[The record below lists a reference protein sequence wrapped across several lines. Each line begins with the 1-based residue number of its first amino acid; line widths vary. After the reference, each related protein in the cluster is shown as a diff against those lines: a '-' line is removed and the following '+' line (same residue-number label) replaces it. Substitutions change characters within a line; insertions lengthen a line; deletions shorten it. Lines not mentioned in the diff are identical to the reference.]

1 MPPVSATTAY
11 RGKRRLQRARL
22 ISLIADT
29 TYPRT
34 ILVNDLEQ
42 GMNAPPNIDSFTTD
56 AGNDVVDWLTNGT
69 RDERFIDNIFAELCI
84 RLQQAGIPVK
94 RASLHVLIHHPQW
107 LGARIMW
114 ADGMREAEIAR
125 VDYDVRERSEYIGS
139 PANEI
144 HDGAIEVRE
153 NFERDASLGRQ
164 HAVYDEMRAK
174 GLTDYVAWPMYHTLG
189 KRHLVTFATDRPGG
203 FDDAHLAC
211 LLRLLP
217 VLALVSE
224 IRVKNRL
231 ARTLLETYVG
241 SHASELIL
249 AGATRRGSGTTVR
262 AAIMICDLRDFT
274 KISDNWP
281 RDDVIDLLNSYFDAM
296 SEPIAKHGGEILKFI
311 GDGLLAI
318 FPLSQPSAC
327 ADLLHAVTEARRAML
342 ALNENNSDTGR
353 APLNYGIGVHV
364 GDVMYGNIGS
374 RTRLDFTVIGP
385 AVNMASRLEA
395 LTKQLGRTVLLSR
408 AFADLVGNAFDLER
422 VGEYPVR
429 GFSDPIELFAYHG

>member
-1 MPPVSATTAY
+1 MH
-11 RGKRRLQRARL
+11 
-22 ISLIADT
+22 
-29 TYPRT
+29 
-34 ILVNDLEQ
+34 
-42 GMNAPPNIDSFTTD
+42 APPNIDPVTAHSDIDVVHWLTTD
-56 AGNDVVDWLTNGT
+56 T
-69 RDERFIDNIFAELCI
+69 RDERFIDNIFAELCV
-84 RLQQAGIPVK
+84 RLQRAGIPVT
-94 RASLHVLIHHPQW
+94 RATLQFRINHPQW

-125 VDYDVRERSEYIGS
+125 VDYDVTERSEYIGS

-153 NFERDASLGRQ
+153 NLERDPSLGRK
-164 HAVYDEMRAK
+164 HALYDEMRAK
-174 GLTDYVAWPMYHTLG
+174 GLTDYVAWPLYHTLG
-189 KRHLVTFATDRPGG
+189 KRHIVTFATDRPKG
-203 FDDAHLAC
+203 FDDAHISG
-211 LLRLLP
+211 LLKLLP
-217 VLALVSE
+217 ALALVSE

-241 SHASELIL
+241 SHASEHIL
-249 AGATRRGSGTTVR
+249 AGAIVRGSGMTVR

-274 KISDNWP
+274 RISDNWP
-281 RDDVIDLLNSYFDAM
+281 RDFVIDLLNSYFDAM
-296 SEPIAKHGGEILKFI
+296 SEPIARHGGEILKFI

-318 FPLSQPSAC
+318 FPLSEPSAC
-327 ADLLHAVTEARRAML
+327 ANLLHAVAEARQAMVE
-342 ALNENNSDTGR
+342 LNEKNSEVGR

-408 AFADLVGNAFDLER
+408 SFADLVKSDFDLER

-429 GFSDPIELFAYHG
+429 GFKDPIELFAYHG